1 MPNLQ
6 QRERRKPKKAVLL
19 SFSVLI
25 VVVGLWLFYDSID
38 SFTKGFFAG
47 EKIKTEG
54 VSEIAKI
61 SPANNPKSAQK
72 EEPLYAE
79 RPKMGEEIGTL
90 YIPKL
95 ESELPIFHGTNEDEL
110 EKGVGHFKDSVLPGE
125 KDNSVLSGHRDTVFR
140 NLGKVGK
147 GDELQVTTAAGTF
160 TYKIM
165 KVRIVDE
172 DDRTVIV
179 PKPRAVLTVSTCY
192 PFDFIGAAPERY
204 ILEAYLVSS
213 VLN

>member
-1 MPNLQ
+1 MLKLQ
-6 QRERRKPKKAVLL
+6 QRERRMPKKAFLL
-19 SFSVLI
+19 SFAILVMF
-25 VVVGLWLFYDSID
+25 VGIWLLYNNIS
-38 SFTKGFFAG
+38 SFSKGIFAEKKIETEVITK
-47 EKIKTEG
+47 
-54 VSEIAKI
+54 VSKNS
-61 SPANNPKSAQK
+61 SPTPKSHQK
-72 EEPLYAE
+72 EKLLYPE

-110 EKGVGHFKDSVLPGE
+110 EKGVGHFKESVLPGE

-147 GDELQVTTAAGTF
+147 GDELQVTTAAGIF
-160 TYKIM
+160 TYKVM

-213 VLN
+213 EIN

>member
-1 MPNLQ
+1 MSKLQ
-6 QRERRKPKKAVLL
+6 QRERRMPKKAFLL
-19 SFSVLI
+19 SFAILVMF
-25 VVVGLWLFYDSID
+25 VGIWLLYNNIS
-38 SFTKGFFAG
+38 SFSKGIFAG
-47 EKIKTEG
+47 KKIETEVITK
-54 VSEIAKI
+54 VSKN
-61 SPANNPKSAQK
+61 SPSTPKSHQK
-72 EEPLYAE
+72 EELLYPE

-147 GDELQVTTAAGTF
+147 GDELQVTTAAGIF
-160 TYKIM
+160 TYKVM

-213 VLN
+213 EIN

>member
-1 MPNLQ
+1 MPNFQ
-6 QRERRKPKKAVLL
+6 TKERSKLKYAVLL
-19 SFSVLI
+19 SFSILI
-25 VVVGLWLFYDSID
+25 VLVGIWLLSKNIS
-38 SFTKGFFAG
+38 SFSKGFFAG
-47 EKIKTEG
+47 EKIEFVADSK
-54 VSEIAKI
+54 VRKNSPAIAK
-61 SPANNPKSAQK
+61 NPQK
-72 EEPLYAE
+72 KEPLYAE
-79 RPKMGEEIGTL
+79 RPKVGEEIGYL

-95 ESELPIFHGTNEDEL
+95 KSVLPIFHGTNEDEL

-147 GDELQVTTAAGTF
+147 GDKLEVTTSAGTF
-160 TYKIM
+160 TYKII
-165 KVRIVDE
+165 KARIVDK

-192 PFDFIGAAPERY
+192 PFDFIGAAPKRY

-213 VLN
+213 VLK

>member
-1 MPNLQ
+1 MPKLQ
-6 QRERRKPKKAVLL
+6 HRERRMPKKAFLL
-19 SFSVLI
+19 SFAILVM
-25 VVVGLWLFYDSID
+25 VVGIWLLYNNIS
-38 SFTKGFFAG
+38 SFSKGFFAG
-47 EKIKTEG
+47 EKIETEVITK
-54 VSEIAKI
+54 VSNN
-61 SPANNPKSAQK
+61 SPPTPKSQLQK
-72 EEPLYAE
+72 ELLYPE

-125 KDNSVLSGHRDTVFR
+125 KDNAVLSGHRDTVFR

-147 GDELQVTTAAGTF
+147 GDDLKVTTAAGIF
-160 TYKIM
+160 TYKVM

-213 VLN
+213 EIN